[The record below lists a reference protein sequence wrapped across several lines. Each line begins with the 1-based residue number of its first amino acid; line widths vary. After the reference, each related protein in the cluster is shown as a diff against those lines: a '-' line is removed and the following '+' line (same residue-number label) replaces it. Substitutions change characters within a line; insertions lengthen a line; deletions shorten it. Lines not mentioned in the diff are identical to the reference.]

1 MTLSIHGKERTS
13 VFQLTRDDENSATFA
28 LGWVL
33 EKSTQYRQLFL
44 KEIFNEA
51 LDAEDTLIEL
61 QKHSSGGGF
70 TDIELSGPGFHA
82 ILEAKR
88 WWEVSTVEQLE
99 QYAAR
104 LASGDAMQKRL
115 ISISAAD
122 RSYAQRRLPRALQD
136 VEIAHLSW
144 GDLRRL
150 AAKAHALATGFQEK
164 LWLREMMQHLKEFV
178 FVDRQID
185 NNVFGASLGHEP
197 MVTGKSHTGIDF
209 VEKDRRYFHPI
220 GKHWP
225 PRPPNYMGFRYRG
238 RLQSVHHVD
247 GFEIVERLS
256 TYNSLWGDSPGDHFV
271 YTLGPPMRPAREMK
285 TGNLYMTLRVT
296 CAIDT
301 LLSGAFDTIR
311 EARDETK
318 RRLSAF

>member
-88 WWEVSTVEQLE
+88 WWGVSTVEQLE

-209 VEKDRRYFHPI
+209 VEKDRLGSTSTVGFKPSGVISYTQAKISAAGNPI
-220 GKHWP
+220 TISSTTV
-225 PRPPNYMGFRYRG
+225 RPIHSGNASTCTSTPNG
-238 RLQSVHHVD
+238 S
-247 GFEIVERLS
+247 
-256 TYNSLWGDSPGDHFV
+256 
-271 YTLGPPMRPAREMK
+271 
-285 TGNLYMTLRVT
+285 RV
-296 CAIDT
+296 
-301 LLSGAFDTIR
+301 R
-311 EARDETK
+311 
-318 RRLSAF
+318 